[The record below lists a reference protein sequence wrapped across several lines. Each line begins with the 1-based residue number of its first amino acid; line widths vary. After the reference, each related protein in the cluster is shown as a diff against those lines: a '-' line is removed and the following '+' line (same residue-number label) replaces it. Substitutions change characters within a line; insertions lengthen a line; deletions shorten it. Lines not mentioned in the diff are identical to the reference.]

1 MRKFFAILLMITLVF
16 TFTSCGGTSKTQTD
30 QLTPTE
36 TADKFLAGLKA
47 KDLEAVEEYY
57 EGDIGDLTMLEEED
71 EPALADVINAMVDK
85 IFDFDYVLG
94 NEKID
99 GDSATVE
106 VELTTY
112 DFGGIIQEIMGGL
125 MEDAFALKLTGMSQ
139 EEMEAEINELIGG
152 KFKEALDNAAKDHTI
167 KVPMELTRKDGKWV
181 VKDLASSK
189 DFLNALSGGLMELAD
204 SLQAAE
210 G

>member
-204 SLQAAE
+204 SLQEAE

>member
-30 QLTPTE
+30 QLTPIE

-204 SLQAAE
+204 SLQEAE

>member
-1 MRKFFAILLMITLVF
+1 MRKFFAILLMITMVF
-16 TFTSCGGTSKTQTD
+16 TFTSCGGASNTPAD

-36 TADKFLAGLKA
+36 TAEKFLAGLKA

-57 EGDIGDLTMLEEED
+57 EGDIGDLNMLEED
-71 EPALADVINAMVDK
+71 DDPAMADVINAMVDK
-85 IFDFDYVLG
+85 IFDFEYVLG

-106 VELTTY
+106 AEITSY

-125 MEDAFALKLTGMSQ
+125 MEDAIALGLTGMSQ
-139 EEMEAEINELIGG
+139 EEMEAEINELIGS
-152 KFKEALDNAAKDHTI
+152 KFKEALDNAPKDHTI
-167 KVPMELTRKDGKWV
+167 KVDMELVKKDGKWL
-181 VKDLASSK
+181 VKDLASSQ
-189 DFLNALSGGLMELAD
+189 DFLNAISGGLMELAE